1 MNFRYRWR
9 AISWS
14 KWINKLW
21 MRIQIIGLLDLLTF
35 IFEFGQEVFW
45 LSFQNSLLFFEL
57 CHLLKHYFRWIC
69 WEGRLSPRSIL
80 SESWG
85 LFLDY
90 NLKTWYSWRE
100 LIVDHLDIR
109 CYFAFYSLSI
119 WEVTAN
125 HLKSGHL
132 YFSFENILKYNSNSI
147 TCLEVNALYMSY
159 SHTLNESY
167 KWALFFSLYLF
178 YLKEFMHNILDIG
191 VWH

>member
-21 MRIQIIGLLDLLTF
+21 IRIQIIGLLDLLTF

-132 YFSFENILKYNSNSI
+132 FLYFIAIFVFQIYDCLKMSNTARSSIGLRWSSKGNILVKR
-147 TCLEVNALYMSY
+147 CV
-159 SHTLNESY
+159 
-167 KWALFFSLYLF
+167 
-178 YLKEFMHNILDIG
+178 
-191 VWH
+191 

>member
-1 MNFRYRWR
+1 
-9 AISWS
+9 
-14 KWINKLW
+14 
-21 MRIQIIGLLDLLTF
+21 LLDLLTF

-119 WEVTAN
+119 WEATAN

-132 YFSFENILKYNSNSI
+132 FLCFIAIFVFQIYDCSKMSNTARSSIGLRWSSKGNILVKR
-147 TCLEVNALYMSY
+147 CL
-159 SHTLNESY
+159 
-167 KWALFFSLYLF
+167 
-178 YLKEFMHNILDIG
+178 
-191 VWH
+191 